1 MQKINII
8 IPMAGEGRRFK
19 EAGFKKPKPLIK
31 VFNKTL
37 IEIAIETLDIKNANF
52 YFVARKYKN
61 NNFNIQLKKI
71 LLKYTDI
78 KKIVYLKKNLQFL
91 IYHFGINCIYF
102 LIARTLQILQLDL
115 NQLFEYFL

>member
-1 MQKINII
+1 MKKINVI

-61 NNFNIQLKKI
+61 KNFNKELKKI

-78 KKIVYLKKNLQFL
+78 KKIVFLKKKHQEQLKL
-91 IYHFGINCIYF
+91 CLKLKIYHKICRY
-102 LIARTLQILQLDL
+102 
-115 NQLFEYFL
+115 

>member
-1 MQKINII
+1 MQKINVI

-37 IEIAIETLDIKNANF
+37 IEIAIETLDIKNVNL

-61 NNFNIQLKKI
+61 NI
-71 LLKYTDI
+71 LLEISPISKT
-78 KKIVYLKKNLQFL
+78 YL
-91 IYHFGINCIYF
+91 
-102 LIARTLQILQLDL
+102 AR
-115 NQLFEYFL
+115 

>member
-1 MQKINII
+1 MQKINVI

-52 YFVARKYKN
+52 FFVVRKYKN
-61 NNFNIQLKKI
+61 KNFNNQLKKI

-78 KKIVYLKKNLQFL
+78 KKIVFFKKKNFWCSGNM
-91 IYHFGINCIYF
+91 FKS
-102 LIARTLQILQLDL
+102 
-115 NQLFEYFL
+115 